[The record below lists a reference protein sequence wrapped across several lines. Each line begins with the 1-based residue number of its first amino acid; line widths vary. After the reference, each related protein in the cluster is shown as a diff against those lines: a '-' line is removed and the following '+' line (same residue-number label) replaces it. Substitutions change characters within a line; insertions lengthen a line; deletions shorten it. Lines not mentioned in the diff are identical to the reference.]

1 MNTFIKPKLS
11 THTIVVKP
19 KITPSMCGK
28 VLTTPKLKPEYD
40 ATILFGPGEQL
51 VPSINNDNDS
61 NSGCIFYAIGSPFSA
76 FWDGWTNVT
85 FPSLSIEPKIRTW
98 DLTPAIFFSAK
109 LHTPIT
115 CFPIKFSEV

>member
-11 THTIVVKP
+11 THTIAVKP

-76 FWDGWTNVT
+76 F
-85 FPSLSIEPKIRTW
+85 
-98 DLTPAIFFSAK
+98 
-109 LHTPIT
+109 
-115 CFPIKFSEV
+115 